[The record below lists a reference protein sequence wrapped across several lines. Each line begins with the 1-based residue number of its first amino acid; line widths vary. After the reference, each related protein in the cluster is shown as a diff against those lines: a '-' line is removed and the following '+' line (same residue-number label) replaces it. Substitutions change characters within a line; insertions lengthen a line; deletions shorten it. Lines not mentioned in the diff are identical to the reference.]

1 MAEDNRSGSEEAIK
15 QLIARQARK
24 KLWTWVAGGIGLPT
38 IGTILIVIIA
48 AIGSLALLA
57 GIGAW
62 FKNLFGPHPPA
73 IATIAS
79 RPAEWLPIVT
89 ENELGLPNAV
99 VLAVMEQASDGQ
111 AYGDRYYCSDGRS
124 TGMPCSQAYHPGMFG
139 IGPKGVHTIG
149 IGYGLM
155 GIDSKSGLIP
165 KNQNPHSVQWNVTAG
180 TAALRKALFQGYWA
194 TDFPAFHAKV
204 QTPPGW
210 KDTSNYDNTMT
221 HWLGTY
227 QIKITNGK
235 PGPRVNIQKGVFVA
249 GPHLGAWAIALWS
262 HKTGQ
267 FEDPANQPEW
277 VLVVGLAPTG
287 PRWSHVWM
295 PHTTQVIPPPP
306 HSKGKAT
313 TIITRYFLYGHT
325 LTRPV
330 EVTGILKNGQH
341 VSFGWS
347 GNDSHIP
354 MWPGGSAFGAKVPLT
369 GPKRLTQ
376 ITALWASSHGLVRD
390 TMSWP
395 EQSSGAPGTVI
406 HVPPT
411 QAVQMWWKDI
421 LIASQKTGV
430 PADWIAAEML
440 NESGGDPTAGSLAG
454 AYGLMQLEPATAQGL
469 PGYYPGARQN
479 PLENLILGAELLEEL
494 HNQWGS
500 WRIASAAYYGGSGRV
515 QRSGVVDGM
524 PWSQAS
530 GLLNWIPAPSA
541 GNSLTMTAYANNIE
555 ATAKV
560 VAKMKH
566 K

>member
-1 MAEDNRSGSEEAIK
+1 MGQDERSPSEELLRMGAHHGG
-15 QLIARQARK
+15 K
-24 KLWTWVAGGIGLPT
+24 KLAWWALSAGGASIL
-38 IGTILIVIIA
+38 GTLLILIIA
-48 AIGSLALLA
+48 AVGALSLLA

-62 FKNLFGPHPPA
+62 FQHLFGPHPPA
-73 IATIAS
+73 IATTAS

-89 ENELGLPNAV
+89 DNELGLPNAV

-124 TGMPCSQAYHPGMFG
+124 AGEKCSQAYHPGLLG

-165 KNQNPHSVQWNVTAG
+165 KNQNPHSVAWNVKTG
-180 TAALRKALFQGYWA
+180 TQALRHALFQGYWK
-194 TDFPAFHAKV
+194 TDFPAFHHTV

-210 KDTSNYDNTMT
+210 KNQSNYDTTMK

-227 QIKITNGK
+227 QIVDTNGK
-235 PGPRVNIQKGVFVA
+235 PGPRTNIQKGVFVA

-267 FEDPANQPEW
+267 FEDPGNQPEW
-277 VLVVGLAPTG
+277 VLAVGLAPTG
-287 PRWSHVWM
+287 PRWSHLWK
-295 PHTTQVIPPPP
+295 PHTTRVIPPPP
-306 HSKGKAT
+306 HSKGKPT
-313 TIITRYFLYGHT
+313 VLVTHYYLYGHT

-330 EVTGILKNGQH
+330 SVTGILANGQH

-347 GNDSHIP
+347 GNDKKIP
-354 MWPGGSAFGAKVPLT
+354 MWPGGSAFGAKVALT
-369 GPKRLTQ
+369 GPKRLTK
-376 ITALWASSHGLVRD
+376 ITALWSAPQGVVRD
-390 TMSWP
+390 TINWP
-395 EQSSGAPGTVI
+395 EQSTGAPGTVI

-411 QAVQMWWKDI
+411 QAVKLWWKDI

-440 NESGGDPTAGSLAG
+440 NESGGNPSAGNPAG
-454 AYGLMQLEPATAQGL
+454 AYGLMQLEPATAAGL
-469 PGYYPGARQN
+469 PGYTPGARHN
-479 PLENLILGAELLEEL
+479 PLENLILGAELLAAL
-494 HNQWGS
+494 HGQWGS
-500 WRIASAAYYGGSGRV
+500 WRISSAAYYGGSGRV
-515 QRSGVVDGM
+515 QRSGVGAGM

-530 GLLNWIPAPSA
+530 GLLNWIPAPGA

-555 ATAKV
+555 ATSQV
-560 VAKMKH
+560 VSAMKN